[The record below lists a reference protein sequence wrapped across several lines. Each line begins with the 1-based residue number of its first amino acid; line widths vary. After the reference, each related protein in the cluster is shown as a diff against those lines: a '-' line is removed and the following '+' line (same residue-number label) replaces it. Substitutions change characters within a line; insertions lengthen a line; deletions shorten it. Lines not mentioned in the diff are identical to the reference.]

1 MKAHTLGESIILPAC
16 KKIVSTM
23 LGNGA
28 ALKISKIPLSN
39 DTVRR
44 RILEMSFD
52 IEKNVIGNKLQCSD
66 FALQVDEST
75 DITNKAQLIA
85 FVRFINENEIA
96 NQFLFCKELSVTT
109 KGEDVFNILN
119 DYLDKWQLSWKSCV
133 GICTDGAPCMVG
145 CIKGLVSFIKKK
157 NENVIVT
164 HCFLHR
170 EALMSKTLGGNL
182 REVLDEIVKTVNF
195 AKLRPVK
202 SRLFEKI
209 CTNMDSQYKRLLLH
223 TDVRWLS
230 RGKVLTVYTSYDKNF
245 SHFLKQ

>member
-1 MKAHTLGESIILPAC
+1 
-16 KKIVSTM
+16 M
-23 LGNGA
+23 LGNEA
-28 ALKISKIPLSN
+28 ALKISKIPLSD

-44 RILEMSFD
+44 RILEMSSD
-52 IEKNVIGNKLQCSD
+52 IEKNVSGNKLQSSD

-75 DITNKAQLIA
+75 DITNQAQLIA

-133 GICTDGAPCMVG
+133 GICTDGAPSMVG
-145 CIKGLVSFIKKK
+145 CIKGLVSFIKK

-170 EALMSKTLGGNL
+170 EALMSKTLGENL
-182 REVLDEIVKTVNF
+182 REVLDEVVKMVNF
-195 AKLRPVK
+195 IKVRPAK

-209 CTNMDSQYKRLLLH
+209 CTNMDSQHKRLLLH

-230 RGKVLTVYTSYDKNF
+230 RGKVLTRV
-245 SHFLKQ
+245 HEL